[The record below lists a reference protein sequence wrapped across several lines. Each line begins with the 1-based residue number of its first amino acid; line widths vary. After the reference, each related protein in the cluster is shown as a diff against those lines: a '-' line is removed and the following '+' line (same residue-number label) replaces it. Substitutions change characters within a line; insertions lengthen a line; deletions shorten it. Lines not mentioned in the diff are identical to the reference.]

1 MPTFGRVAPTIYVQD
16 IHRAL
21 EFYRDA
27 FGFEVQFTNGEP
39 VLFAVIAQGSAE
51 LHLIVEPKNAGSCHA
66 HIMVDDVDK
75 LHDQLQRANATIRQA
90 PKVQEWGLK
99 DIIATD
105 PDGNVFEFAS
115 PIEANSST

>member
-1 MPTFGRVAPTIYVQD
+1 MPTFGRVAPTIYVRD

-27 FGFEVQFTNGEP
+27 LGFEVQFTNGEP

-51 LHLIVEPKNAGSCHA
+51 LHLIVDPSKAGSCHA

-75 LHDQLQRANATIRQA
+75 LYAKLKKSNVTVQQT

-99 DIIATD
+99 DIIVAD
-105 PDGNVFEFAS
+105 PDGSTFEFAS
-115 PIEANSST
+115 PVN